1 MIAKYTELSKA
12 RVDLRRAIPLAKP
25 FAILFEPAS
34 ICNFRCRFCFFSEP
48 DIDAHLAKGK
58 MRFDDFTK
66 IVDDLAAWPGERI
79 KVIRIIGF
87 GEPLANRE
95 TPRMIAYLKER
106 NVAERIEM
114 TTNASLLTEDMA
126 EGLIEAGLDYIRC
139 SIYALD
145 QTEHERITGN
155 RMPVERI
162 RENIRGLMAARER
175 LGKQN
180 PFIYAKTIDA
190 GSDVLNQRFLDLFG
204 PITDEA
210 AIETAHGWLTGDEA
224 SASRRRVCPQPFKMM
239 NIHFNG
245 DVVLCDPDWKGNTM
259 VGNALDQPVSAIW
272 GGAAMRAFWKLQ
284 LQGRR
289 RENASCATC
298 TFLNDR
304 YVLDD
309 LDGVSPDVLE
319 RR

>member
-139 SIYALD
+139 SIYAARPGGTRAHHRKSD
-145 QTEHERITGN
+145 AGRAHPGKHPRPDGGAGASGQTE
-155 RMPVERI
+155 PVHL
-162 RENIRGLMAARER
+162 REDDRFR
-175 LGKQN
+175 
-180 PFIYAKTIDA
+180 
-190 GSDVLNQRFLDLFG
+190 QRSL
-204 PITDEA
+204 
-210 AIETAHGWLTGDEA
+210 
-224 SASRRRVCPQPFKMM
+224 
-239 NIHFNG
+239 
-245 DVVLCDPDWKGNTM
+245 
-259 VGNALDQPVSAIW
+259 
-272 GGAAMRAFWKLQ
+272 
-284 LQGRR
+284 
-289 RENASCATC
+289 
-298 TFLNDR
+298 
-304 YVLDD
+304 
-309 LDGVSPDVLE
+309 
-319 RR
+319 